1 MQAENDNLTNYL
13 QNNLTYEKNWICKEF
28 QNLRQKISDQEKN
41 YNETFDTLL
50 VHLMGLKKAMLILKT
65 FYNLTNLS
73 SLFERFHNNVKS
85 HETTLIA
92 KTAHEIK
99 GIIDGIKQRTEEEQS
114 MEKEYLGELIKKRA
128 QKNGRRNL
136 LEMKH
141 AGNDDGIKID
151 VQVILQVYKIMNKI
165 LDSLQNSTSFLTN
178 YQDSIEIYYNKE
190 LEHLKKFE
198 NKTEIKFN
206 QTYDSIKEN
215 TSKIK
220 DYEAKINVCLG
231 KASFE
236 SDCDPIKIKAQE
248 LLHEVDEFLEI
259 LGEILK
265 EFNQ

>member
-1 MQAENDNLTNYL
+1 M

-28 QNLRQKISDQEKN
+28 QNLRQKISAQEKN

-50 VHLMGLKKAMLILKT
+50 VHLMGLKKAMLILKN

-73 SLFERFHNNVKS
+73 SLFERFHSNVKH
-85 HETTLIA
+85 HETTLIV
-92 KTAHEIK
+92 KTANEIK
-99 GIIDGIKQRTEEEQS
+99 GIMDGIKQRTEEEQS

-141 AGNDDGIKID
+141 AENDDGIKID
-151 VQVILQVYKIMNKI
+151 VQVISQVYKIMNKI
-165 LDSLQNSTSFLTN
+165 LDSLQNSTSFLTD
-178 YQDSIEIYYNKE
+178 YQNSIAIYYDKE

-206 QTYDSIKEN
+206 TTYENIKEN

-220 DYEAKINVCLG
+220 NYEAKINVCLG

-248 LLHEVDEFLEI
+248 LLKEVDEFLEI
-259 LGEILK
+259 LAEILK